1 MQTQALV
8 DFAPALRLALL
19 ALVIALLPLSWVW
32 LRQRGASTQ
41 RRLAAL
47 TALTL
52 FLTFDLIVFGAFTR
66 LSDSGLGCPD
76 WPGCYGEVT
85 PFGAREEIHAAQ
97 GALPSGP
104 VTWGKA
110 WIEMIHRY
118 LAMTVGVLILVMAA
132 AAWRERRQLPFSPWW
147 PTLTLVWVMVQGLFG
162 KYTVTLKLYP
172 AVVTLHLLGGLALL
186 ALLAVQ
192 HEAFRRRPLALA
204 PAFTWAAAA
213 GHRSGGGAGGAGRAR
228 RLGQHQL
235 RGAGLH
241 GLPAMQRA
249 VVACDGRRARLHA
262 AARTGAGPRRCG
274 AALRGAGG
282 HPHGAPP
289 VCGGADGAC
298 SAWLALRL
306 WQAGRRDAQPVLQ
319 RFGLALALLLL
330 AQLASGLSNVVLG
343 WPLVAALGH
352 SAGAAGLVLVLA
364 LLLAR
369 SATGREAASAPRF
382 SAGPRLKCAVAHDSS
397 PRRRPPCQFTLG
409 PVLRADQT
417 ARGAAHRV
425 LRAHRRAAGTA
436 WPA

>member
-8 DFAPALRLALL
+8 DLAPALRLALL

-41 RRLAAL
+41 RRLGAL

-85 PFGAREEIHAAQ
+85 PFGAREDIQAAQ
-97 GALPSGP
+97 TAMPSGP
-104 VTWGKA
+104 VTWSKA

-132 AAWRERRQLPFSPWW
+132 TAWRERRQLPFSPWW
-147 PTLTLVWVMVQGLFG
+147 PTLTLVWVVVQGLFG

-172 AVVTLHLLGGLALL
+172 AIVTLHLLGGLALL
-186 ALLAVQ
+186 AMLAAQ
-192 HEAFRRRPLALA
+192 HEAFRRRPLVLASASQELRPLAIAATVALVVQVA
-204 PAFTWAAAA
+204 LGGWVSTNYAVLACTGFPQCNGQWWPAMDAAQGFTLL
-213 GHRSGGGAGGAGRAR
+213 RE
-228 RLGQHQL
+228 LGQ
-235 RGAGLH
+235 
-241 GLPAMQRA
+241 
-249 VVACDGRRARLHA
+249 GRD
-262 AARTGAGPRRCG
+262 G
-274 AALRGAGG
+274 AALSFEALVAIHMAHRLFA
-282 HPHGAPP
+282 
-289 VCGGADGAC
+289 VVLTVLL
-298 SAWLALRL
+298 AWLAVRL

-369 SATGREAASAPRF
+369 SAKGLVVSSAP
-382 SAGPRLKCAVAHDSS
+382 LCA
-397 PRRRPPCQFTLG
+397 P
-409 PVLRADQT
+409 
-417 ARGAAHRV
+417 AA
-425 LRAHRRAAGTA
+425 A
-436 WPA
+436 